1 MRAQATLIRLVV
13 SALIGATGFGSG
25 SLALPLLAGAF
36 RLESPVASRKPG
48 STIRLGALPGTWPG
62 RILPGCMLRVPLS
75 AMSAF
80 AGFKIIA

>member
-1 MRAQATLIRLVV
+1 
-13 SALIGATGFGSG
+13 
-25 SLALPLLAGAF
+25 
-36 RLESPVASRKPG
+36 VASRKPG